1 MISCLVNFN
10 PEHRRSKIPALPERA
25 RLHLHRSVPH
35 FTPLFPLS
43 RVSPLFPV
51 ASALFCTFLHPPK
64 TQLFSFHTLPHSF
77 TKTNGVRISSECF
90 SRILTSLE
98 SASLKSQIEDQDEA
112 PNC

>member
-1 MISCLVNFN
+1 MLSCLVNFN

-64 TQLFSFHTLPHSF
+64 TQFFSYPSALFHKNKRCSYFQRMLFPDPNF
-77 TKTNGVRISSECF
+77 FRIRISQISNRG
-90 SRILTSLE
+90 SR
-98 SASLKSQIEDQDEA
+98 
-112 PNC
+112 